1 MHVCVYVLQSM
12 PACIPSQLTKCFRM
26 GLDTVHDPLITN
38 HHIDNMAGPLV
49 PDKHSA
55 TVAATHDIVI
65 APKVGLFDLHTNKN
79 TKQCVR
85 VDRTVENGYHYLSFL
100 PSISTGEWLLSPETS
115 SPSPPPAP
123 LKYLFLLSQ
132 IITKQIQFICYSDQF
147 PLQ

>member
-65 APKVGLFDLHTNKN
+65 APKVGLFDLHTNEN

-85 VDRTVENGYHYLSFL
+85 VDRTVENGYHCFGYLAMY
-100 PSISTGEWLLSPETS
+100 IYWGV
-115 SPSPPPAP
+115 AP
-123 LKYLFLLSQ
+123 LA
-132 IITKQIQFICYSDQF
+132 
-147 PLQ
+147 